1 MWRLGVSNDMAR
13 AKNPESL
20 TRDTAVIVDVV
31 LESGVL
37 LLRLANIGAKPV
49 TDVRV
54 KCSRK
59 IMGMAGRVNIG
70 DLPIF
75 TDLDFLA
82 PWRAIDVPVDR
93 ASVFFAYDKAE
104 PLIVTVSY
112 VDVEGRS
119 IQAEMRHTLSVWRDM
134 PDIG

>member
-1 MWRLGVSNDMAR
+1 MWRLGVSNGMAR

-20 TRDTAVIVDVV
+20 TRDTAVIVDIVT
-31 LESGVL
+31 ENRVL
-37 LLRLANIGAKPV
+37 LLCLANISAKPV
-49 TDVRV
+49 TDLRI
-54 KCSRK
+54 KFNRK

-75 TDLDFLA
+75 TGLDFLA
-82 PWRAIDVPVDR
+82 PLRTINVPIDR
-93 ASVFFAYDKAE
+93 ISQFFAYDKAE

-119 IQAEMRHTLSVWRDM
+119 IQAEMRHNLSVWRDM
-134 PDIG
+134 PEIG